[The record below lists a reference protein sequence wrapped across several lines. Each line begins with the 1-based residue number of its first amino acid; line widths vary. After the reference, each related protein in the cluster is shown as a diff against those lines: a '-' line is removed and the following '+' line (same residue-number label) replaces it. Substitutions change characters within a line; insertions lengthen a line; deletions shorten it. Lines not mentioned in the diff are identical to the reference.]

1 MKIILYLLL
10 TLFSCSN
17 HAIDL
22 INNNAVINKDITIY
36 RTLSCYTLL
45 NLNNIYAGICDN
57 EKAYSNIISPEKYI
71 NKVDN
76 NHDKHSNIKIQFT
89 EGKHF
94 YVKPYINQK
103 TYGIQLSVP
112 LKSLSY

>member
-17 HAIDL
+17 HAIVL
-22 INNNAVINKDITIY
+22 TNNNAVMNKDITLY

-45 NLNNIYAGICDN
+45 NINNIYAGICDN
-57 EKAYSNIISPEKYI
+57 EKAYSNIISPEKHI

-76 NHDKHSNIKIQFT
+76 NQDKHSNIKIQFT